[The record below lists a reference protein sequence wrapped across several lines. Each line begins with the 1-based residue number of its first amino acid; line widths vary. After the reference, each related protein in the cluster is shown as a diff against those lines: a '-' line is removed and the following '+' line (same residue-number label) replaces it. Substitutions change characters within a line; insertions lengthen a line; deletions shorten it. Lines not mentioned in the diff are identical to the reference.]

1 MRYLLILGFSLLFL
15 LSCNSDETDQGPSLT
30 GRWEIESAQRNGRP
44 TESLDE
50 LYFEFTEQGGF
61 GTNIGG
67 APAEGEFTREDD
79 NILSKGVQPELVY
92 EIESI
97 TDSTLELKSR
107 YGNYRFEFSLRRA
120 ADQSPNP
127 SS

>member
-1 MRYLLILGFSLLFL
+1 MRYLLLLIIGL
-15 LSCNSDETDQGPSLT
+15 LLLPSCTNDDNQAGPSLT

-50 LYFEFTEQGGF
+50 LYFEFTELGEF

-67 APAEGEFTREDD
+67 TPAQGQFTREDN
-79 NILSKGVQPELVY
+79 NILSKGLQPELVY
-92 EIESI
+92 EIKNI
-97 TDSTLELKSR
+97 TDSTLDLKSR
-107 YGNYRFEFSLRRA
+107 YGNYRFDFRLRRV
-120 ADQSPNP
+120 ADQSTDP